1 MEPQGALAEQ
11 LSTITPHNP
20 THSALPC
27 FAAAPVLS
35 IPAHH
40 HINTHNDPTSPR
52 HFLGEAGF
60 SALSSSLG
68 DGHETSSLPLLKP
81 ALINLH
87 LCEDGFELSSAEL
100 LSSQACTAL
109 SASG

>member
-1 MEPQGALAEQ
+1 MEPQGLLAEH
-11 LSTITPHNP
+11 LSTTTPNNP
-20 THSALPC
+20 THSGAC

-35 IPAHH
+35 IPAHSA
-40 HINTHNDPTSPR
+40 PTGPR

-68 DGHETSSLPLLKP
+68 DGREASSLPLLKT
-81 ALINLH
+81 ALTNLH
-87 LCEDGFELSSAEL
+87 LCTDGFELSSAEQ

-109 SASG
+109 SAGG

>member
-1 MEPQGALAEQ
+1 MEPQGPLAEQ
-11 LSTITPHNP
+11 LSTVTPDNP

-27 FAAAPVLS
+27 SAAAPVLS

-40 HINTHNDPTSPR
+40 HINTHSAPTRAR

-68 DGHETSSLPLLKP
+68 DGHEASPLPLLKT

-87 LCEDGFELSSAEL
+87 LCKDGFELSSAEL

-109 SASG
+109 SAGG